1 MVEVVGVRYRDA
13 GHVYY
18 FTPGDSEYAYN
29 DKVLVESQQTLH
41 IATVA
46 IPKRDIDLEDL
57 PETINP
63 ILHKATTAEL
73 KKCNKNEEDAKKAF
87 LIAKEKIRERKLE
100 MKIVQVEYTFDRSKL
115 TFYFVAD
122 GRIDFRELVKD
133 LAAVFRT
140 RIELKQIGVR
150 DEAKMIGSIG
160 PCGRPLCCSSFLGDF
175 VPVSI
180 KMAKEQGLSLNPT
193 KISGLC
199 GRLMC
204 CLQYESEA
212 YEAAKKE
219 LPDFGKTLE
228 TPDGKGKVVGLNLL
242 SCLVSVRLNGREN
255 PVEYEWDE
263 LKNFIQVGEMNG

>member
-115 TFYFVAD
+115 TFYFAAD

-199 GRLMC
+199 GCLMC

>member
-115 TFYFVAD
+115 TFYFAAD

-180 KMAKEQGLSLNPT
+180 KMAKEQELSLNPT

-242 SCLVSVRLNGREN
+242 SRLVSVRLNGREN

>member
-1 MVEVVGVRYRDA
+1 
-13 GHVYY
+13 
-18 FTPGDSEYAYN
+18 
-29 DKVLVESQQTLH
+29 
-41 IATVA
+41 
-46 IPKRDIDLEDL
+46 
-57 PETINP
+57 
-63 ILHKATTAEL
+63 
-73 KKCNKNEEDAKKAF
+73 
-87 LIAKEKIRERKLE
+87 
-100 MKIVQVEYTFDRSKL
+100 
-115 TFYFVAD
+115 
-122 GRIDFRELVKD
+122 
-133 LAAVFRT
+133 
-140 RIELKQIGVR
+140 
-150 DEAKMIGSIG
+150 MIGSIG

>member
-73 KKCNKNEEDAKKAF
+73 KKCNKNEKDAKKAF

-115 TFYFVAD
+115 TFYFAAD

-242 SCLVSVRLNGREN
+242 SRLVSVRLNGREN

>member
-115 TFYFVAD
+115 TFYFAAD